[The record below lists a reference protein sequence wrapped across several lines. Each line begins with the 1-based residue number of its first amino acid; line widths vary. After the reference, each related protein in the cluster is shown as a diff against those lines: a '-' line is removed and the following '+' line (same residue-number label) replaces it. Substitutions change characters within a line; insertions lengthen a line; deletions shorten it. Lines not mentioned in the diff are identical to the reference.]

1 MQAVGE
7 GQPVNW
13 VHQTIAYLLFPAG
26 AQLLVDTI
34 LPPLDRQ
41 IDSELVRLQRDGTLR
56 AYWME
61 PPLLQPQAFG
71 AESDVQQ
78 KLLLNLL
85 QRGGGGG
92 GGGSGGGGGGGGAAN
107 ASASASPP
115 PRLVAHQRFNAARR
129 DSQAV
134 RLVPAFGS
142 TPRRERRLSERTRQ
156 TLAREPALAAALVA
170 MRAEASTVSNVLS
183 PAT

>member
-92 GGGSGGGGGGGGAAN
+92 GGSGGTAN

-142 TPRRERRLSERTRQ
+142 TPRPERRLSERTRR
-156 TLAREPALAAALVA
+156 TLAREPALAAALFA
-170 MRAEASTVSNVLS
+170 MRAEASTASNVLS

>member
-92 GGGSGGGGGGGGAAN
+92 GGGGGGAAN

-142 TPRRERRLSERTRQ
+142 TPRPERRLSERTRR
-156 TLAREPALAAALVA
+156 TLAREPALAAALFA
-170 MRAEASTVSNVLS
+170 MRAEASTASNVLS

>member
-85 QRGGGGG
+85 QRGGGG
-92 GGGSGGGGGGGGAAN
+92 AAN

-115 PRLVAHQRFNAARR
+115 PRLVAHTRFNAERR
-129 DSQAV
+129 DPQAV

-142 TPRRERRLSERTRQ
+142 TPRPERRLSERTRR

-170 MRAEASTVSNVLS
+170 MRAEASTASNVLS

>member
-92 GGGSGGGGGGGGAAN
+92 GGGGGAAN

-142 TPRRERRLSERTRQ
+142 TPRPERRLSERTRR

-170 MRAEASTVSNVLS
+170 MRAEASTASNVLL

>member
-92 GGGSGGGGGGGGAAN
+92 GGGGGAAN

-156 TLAREPALAAALVA
+156 TLAREPALAAALFA
-170 MRAEASTVSNVLS
+170 MRAEASTASNVLS

>member
-26 AQLLVDTI
+26 AQLLIDTI

-85 QRGGGGG
+85 QRD
-92 GGGSGGGGGGGGAAN
+92 GGGGAVN
-107 ASASASPP
+107 ASARSSPP
-115 PRLVAHQRFNAARR
+115 PRLVAHKRFNAARR

-134 RLVPAFGS
+134 VRLVPAFGS
-142 TPRRERRLSERTRQ
+142 KPRRKRQLSQRTRQ
-156 TLAREPALAAALVA
+156 TLAREPALAAALFA
-170 MRAEASTVSNVLS
+170 MRGEARTASNVLS
-183 PAT
+183 PVT

>member
-7 GQPVNW
+7 GQPINW

-85 QRGGGGG
+85 QH
-92 GGGSGGGGGGGGAAN
+92 GGGGAVN
-107 ASASASPP
+107 ASATSAPP
-115 PRLVAHQRFNAARR
+115 PRLVAHKRFNAARR
-129 DSQAV
+129 DSQVV

-142 TPRRERRLSERTRQ
+142 KPRRKRQLSQRTRQ
-156 TLAREPALAAALVA
+156 TLAREPALAAALFA
-170 MRAEASTVSNVLS
+170 MRGEARTASNVLS
-183 PAT
+183 PVT

>member
-7 GQPVNW
+7 GQPINW

-85 QRGGGGG
+85 QH
-92 GGGSGGGGGGGGAAN
+92 GGGGAVN
-107 ASASASPP
+107 ASATSAPP
-115 PRLVAHQRFNAARR
+115 PRLVAHKRFNAARR
-129 DSQAV
+129 DSQPV
-134 RLVPAFGS
+134 RLVPAFDS
-142 TPRRERRLSERTRQ
+142 KPRRKRQLSQRTRQ
-156 TLAREPALAAALVA
+156 TLAREPALAAALFA
-170 MRAEASTVSNVLS
+170 MRGEARTASNVLS
-183 PAT
+183 PVT

>member
-92 GGGSGGGGGGGGAAN
+92 GGGGGAAN

-142 TPRRERRLSERTRQ
+142 TPRPERRLSERTRR

-170 MRAEASTVSNVLS
+170 MRAEASTASNVLS

>member
-92 GGGSGGGGGGGGAAN
+92 GGGGGAAN
-107 ASASASPP
+107 ASASAEPP

-129 DSQAV
+129 DAQAV

-142 TPRRERRLSERTRQ
+142 TPRRERRLSERTRR
-156 TLAREPALAAALVA
+156 TLAREPALAAALFT
-170 MRAEASTVSNVLS
+170 MRAEARTASNVLS

>member
-85 QRGGGGG
+85 QRGG
-92 GGGSGGGGGGGGAAN
+92 SGGAVN
-107 ASASASPP
+107 ASASSSPP
-115 PRLVAHQRFNAARR
+115 PRLVAHKRFNAARR
-129 DSQAV
+129 DPQAV

-142 TPRRERRLSERTRQ
+142 KPRRKRQLSQRTRQ
-156 TLAREPALAAALVA
+156 TLARSPALAAALFA
-170 MRAEASTVSNVLS
+170 MRGEARTAPNVLL
-183 PAT
+183 PVGQ

>member
-7 GQPVNW
+7 GQTVNW

-92 GGGSGGGGGGGGAAN
+92 GGGGGAAN

-142 TPRRERRLSERTRQ
+142 TPRPERRLSERTRR
-156 TLAREPALAAALVA
+156 TLAREPALAAALFA
-170 MRAEASTVSNVLS
+170 MRAEASTASNVLS